1 MSFIIAAPEMLT
13 DAAKG
18 LAHIASTISAANAAA
33 AAPTT
38 GIVASAADEVSAAVA
53 AMLSQHGTAYQELCE
68 QATAFHTEFVE
79 TLRGTAGAYLAAEAA
94 NASRLISEQPLQ
106 TLARD
111 ALGYSAL
118 SAIGGTGG
126 TSATGAG
133 AGVGSSAT
141 GVVPLHM
148 NGPFPTVNVSVNG
161 GPSVPLTVD
170 TGSNG
175 LLIPFWDIGLLHL
188 GFPTDIG
195 ILAYGNGVAH
205 LWLGFNAPVNFGNG
219 LVTAPTPISV
229 DLLEFPIS
237 LNGALIMLNG
247 NGFGGADGILG
258 IGANAVGSHS
268 SVIMALPDQFNQGVL
283 INEPAGYLQFGPNPL
298 PGITVS
304 GAPVTSL
311 DVQING
317 GPLQQV
323 LALLDSGG
331 VYGAIPSSLLG
342 TGQIS
347 GSVPVGTTISVY
359 TNDLTPLYSYT
370 TSQTNSPLVTSGQ
383 MNSGYT
389 PFAQG
394 PVYLGYSPTGV
405 GTTTFDY

>member
-18 LAHIASTISAANAAA
+18 LAGIGSRISAANAAA

-38 GIVASAADEVSAAVA
+38 GVLAAAADEVSAAVA
-53 AMLSQHGTAYQELCE
+53 TMLSQHGVAYQALCE
-68 QATAFHTEFVE
+68 QVAAFHTQFVE
-79 TLRGTAGAYLAAEAA
+79 TLDGAAAAYFAAEAA
-94 NASRLISEQPLQ
+94 NASRLISEQP
-106 TLARD
+106 
-111 ALGYSAL
+111 ALNAATELLLGHGSP
-118 SAIGGTGG
+118 GTGAAG
-126 TSATGAG
+126 ATGGA
-133 AGVGSSAT
+133 AGVGSSVN
-141 GVVPLHM
+141 GMVPLRM
-148 NGPFPTVNVSVNG
+148 SGPFPAVNVAVNG
-161 GPSVPLTVD
+161 GPSVPVTVD

-195 ILAYGNGVAH
+195 ISAFGNGVAH
-205 LWLGFNAPVNFGNG
+205 IWLGFNAPVNFGNG

-229 DLLEFPIS
+229 DLFEFPIS
-237 LNGALIMLNG
+237 LNGAFIMLTG

-283 INEPAGYLQFGPNPL
+283 INEPAGYLQFGPNPF

-304 GAPVTSL
+304 GAPVTTL

-317 GPLQQV
+317 GPVQQV

-331 VYGAIPSSLLG
+331 EYGSIPSSVLG
-342 TGQIS
+342 TGQAS
-347 GSVPVGTTISVY
+347 GTVPIGTTISVY

-383 MNSGYT
+383 MNSGYA

-394 PVYLGYSPTGV
+394 PVYIGYSPSGV

>member
-1 MSFIIAAPEMLT
+1 MSFIIAVPEMLT

-18 LAHIASTISAANAAA
+18 LAHIGSAIGAATAAA

-38 GIVASAADEVSAAVA
+38 SVVASAADEVSAAVA
-53 AMLSQHGTAYQELCE
+53 TMLSQHGLAYQALCE
-68 QATAFHTEFVE
+68 QAAAFHTEFVE
-79 TLRGTAGAYLAAEAA
+79 TLRGAASAYVAAEAA
-94 NASRLISEQPLQ
+94 NASRLIGEQPLQ
-106 TLARD
+106 TLAQD
-111 ALGYSAL
+111 ALGHSGL
-118 SAIGGTGG
+118 SAIGATGG
-126 TSATGAG
+126 TSATGGG
-133 AGVGSSAT
+133 AGVGSST
-141 GVVPLHM
+141 NGVVPLHM

-161 GPSVPLTVD
+161 GPSVPVTVD

-188 GFPTDIG
+188 GLPTDIG
-195 ILAYGNGVAH
+195 IVAYGNGVAH
-205 LWLGFNAPVNFGNG
+205 VWLGFNAPVNFGNG

-229 DLLEFPIS
+229 DLFEFPIS
-237 LNGALIMLNG
+237 LNGAFIMLTG

-258 IGANAVGSHS
+258 IGVNAVGAHS

-304 GAPVTSL
+304 GAPVTTL
-311 DVQING
+311 DVRING
-317 GPLQQV
+317 GPFQQV
-323 LALLDSGG
+323 QALLDSGG
-331 VYGAIPSSLLG
+331 DYGSIPSFLLG
-342 TGQIS
+342 TGQVS
-347 GSVPVGTTISVY
+347 GSVPAGTTISVY

-370 TSQTNSPLVTSGQ
+370 TSQTNSPLVISGQ

-394 PVYLGYSPTGV
+394 PVYLGYSPSGV
-405 GTTTFDY
+405 GTITFDY